1 LFFQCRPLLVVVIQ
15 AVLIFVNIII
25 DFNIMEN
32 VLAAALVDTPAN
44 WGSEYKIPEVCPESK
59 KERPSWA

>member
-1 LFFQCRPLLVVVIQ
+1 
-15 AVLIFVNIII
+15 LIFVDIII

-32 VLAAALVDTPAN
+32 VLAAALVDAPGD

-59 KERPSWA
+59 KERPSRA